1 MNWQAYL
8 RTMQNAPAGWPA
20 GETPYFVISRDRILA
35 AHDAFKTWFPSA
47 AIHYA
52 MKANSDRNVLR
63 TLAEAGA
70 GFEVASAYELRLLS
84 ELQVPADKIL
94 YGSSI
99 KPASHIQ
106 ECHEYGVDRFA
117 ADSPQEVDKIAS
129 AAPGARIYVRV
140 RVDDSGS
147 VFRFSEKFGVEVES
161 VADILRHALK
171 RGLRGYGISFHVG
184 SQASND
190 DAWADALRSI
200 GPVLAEL
207 WGEGIEI
214 ETLNI
219 GGGYPCRYR
228 SAPSAPSLQSIA
240 AKVAA
245 ACASFPCQPKLIL
258 EPGRGIVGDAAT
270 LTTRV
275 IARVDRKGTAWLFLD
290 AGVYNALYEALS
302 FQGCT
307 GYEVTC
313 GRASDNERVRFS
325 LAGPTGDSHDVIARN
340 ILLPRETTVGDILIF
355 HSVGAYSLS
364 VASAFN
370 GFPVPRVHFVEGDA
384 AWSADRIPG

>member
-8 RTMQNAPAGWPA
+8 RTLQSAPAPWPA
-20 GETPYFVISRDRILA
+20 AETPYFVISRERVLA
-35 AHDAFKTWFPSA
+35 AYDEFKTGFPGA

-63 TLAEAGA
+63 TLAESGA
-70 GFEVASAYELRLLS
+70 GFEVASAHELRLLS
-84 ELQVPADKIL
+84 ELQVPAENII

-99 KPASHIQ
+99 KPASHIR

-117 ADSPQEVDKIAS
+117 VDSLQEVDKVAA
-129 AAPGARIYVRV
+129 AAPGARVYVRV
-140 RVDDSGS
+140 RVEDRGS
-147 VFRFSEKFGVEVES
+147 VFRFSEKFGTEVES
-161 VADILRHALK
+161 VAGILQHALK
-171 RGLRGYGISFHVG
+171 RGLGAYGISFHVG

-190 DAWADALRSI
+190 SAWADAIRSI
-200 GPVLAEL
+200 MRALAGL
-207 WGEGIEI
+207 SDAKIEI

-228 SAPSAPSLQSIA
+228 SAPSAPSVLSIA

-245 ACASFPCQPKLIL
+245 ACADLRYQPKLIL
-258 EPGRGIVGDAAT
+258 EPGRGIVGNAAM
-270 LTTRV
+270 LVTRV
-275 IARVDRKGTAWLFLD
+275 IARVNREGTEWLFLD

-307 GYEVTC
+307 GYEITC
-313 GRASDNERVRFS
+313 DGRGGGKIPFS
-325 LAGPTGDSHDVIARN
+325 LAGPTGDSHDVIARDVD
-340 ILLPRETTVGDILIF
+340 LPREITAGDVLIF

-370 GFPVPRVHFVEGDA
+370 GFPVPRVHFVEKDYA
-384 AWSADRIPG
+384 EFARAM